1 MVRLVNTRES
11 GFITGSLVLDEGV
24 VIEEFDAVIIAFQG
38 PDEVDAHTA
47 VRSYKTALADIRV
60 GEGRSN
66 GAGARYPVLPFIGSL
81 PGT

>member
-38 PDEVDAHTA
+38 PDEVTSAKVDKLSST
-47 VRSYKTALADIRV
+47 
-60 GEGRSN
+60 GRSKVT
-66 GAGARYPVLPFIGSL
+66 RC
-81 PGT
+81 